1 MVIRGIPPTA
11 TIPHHFDSSCY
22 TCSLSSPH
30 FFPSVSVPCSHSCL
44 PCSPSCTTYLKSDLN
59 NLLFRFASSFSL
71 SDHVMEITL
80 QKKKKKEKKK
90 EKLFT
95 GIHVFLWEFVHFCYK
110 KRKEKKKPKTKHL
123 VGGILGP
130 SVAQGRF
137 TN

>member
-80 QKKKKKEKKK
+80 QKKKRKKKKKKNYLLEYMFSCGSLFISATKKEKKK
-90 EKLFT
+90 K
-95 GIHVFLWEFVHFCYK
+95 
-110 KRKEKKKPKTKHL
+110 
-123 VGGILGP
+123 
-130 SVAQGRF
+130 AQDQTPCRGYFGTFRGSRPLY
-137 TN
+137 